1 MSEELQAASD
11 SAKSLTDQLS
21 TLTGQTKSLGGALVN
36 SFGQIV
42 GGAANLTTAL
52 ANGQQGASVFNGAIG
67 SAGNA
72 LKTLL
77 GPLGALGTAFGKL
90 GDFAGAYLIR
100 ANQQSDALF
109 KSFQDLSRVGG
120 AGAEGMT
127 GVFDNMQ
134 KFGLSMN
141 QLPEFG
147 AMIAQNSE
155 ALAKLSGSV
164 SQGTKKFAE
173 VAAGIEQSGLQSEF
187 LRMGLK
193 VKDINEGTANYL
205 RIQTLT
211 GASAQKSQ
219 EALTAGAAEYI
230 TQQDK
235 LSRLTG
241 KSADA
246 LAKEEEARLSDQRYA
261 AVTRD
266 LEQKAAAA
274 RAAGDE
280 AGAKAAEHQIDQN
293 RELLAQTPAALK
305 QGVQD
310 LMSGVVNSPE
320 AKKMY
325 TSLPEMSQNIMAQ
338 NGEASDILTK
348 GATEATGALN
358 RNAGLAKAGI
368 SNSVN
373 ADYAGTIALEAKNRQ
388 KTASENEADAK
399 KAQDDLRSGKNLDIN
414 NQVALRQAQ
423 TATTLAMDNLVQKG
437 VGPLTA
443 KLLELADG
451 IENAITKL
459 DDTGKK
465 TSIKE
470 RSDQPGSGRGVNT
483 PSVAGYGTNV
493 KAADVE
499 KFVDK
504 SVSKAYKALK
514 DIGKPDL
521 TDQQRVDITP
531 SKSKPVNR
539 TETRYTPKLTDEE
552 KQTLVDKLNRTP
564 VAPQAKS
571 APAAPQANPAPVA
584 PQPKPAAPQPKPV
597 APQAKPAP
605 ETVPVA
611 PTSGYTRISP
621 PDQFAKPDQSLAGPN
636 TSYRT
641 TLDNPRPDTERETKT
656 NNVSNN
662 ESNPELTQGIM
673 ELAKNIGLQTASTN
687 ELVDLMRR
695 SVNTQGKILQQS
707 RN

>member
-1 MSEELQAASD
+1 MDEAAKLLQQQLDDMLKNFGSSFSTAA
-11 SAKSLTDQLS
+11 
-21 TLTGQTKSLGGALVN
+21 
-36 SFGQIV
+36 GQIA

-52 ANGQQGASVFNGAIG
+52 ANGQQGASVFNGTIQ
-67 SAGNA
+67 SAGQA
-72 LKTLL
+72 LTSLL

-90 GDFAGAYLIR
+90 GEFAGMYLIK
-100 ANQQSDALF
+100 ASQQSDALF

-155 ALAKLSGSV
+155 ALANLSGSV

-241 KSADA
+241 KSAES

-261 AVTRD
+261 AVTRE

-280 AGAKAAEHQIDQN
+280 DGAKAAEDQIKQN
-293 RELLAQTPAALK
+293 RELMAQTPAALK

-310 LMSGVVNSPE
+310 LMSGFVNSPE

-325 TSLPEMSQNIMAQ
+325 TSLPEMSQAILSQ
-338 NGEASDILTK
+338 NYQASEVLTK
-348 GATEATGALN
+348 GATEASGALN
-358 RNAGLAKAGI
+358 RNVGLAKAGI

-373 ADYAGTIALEAKNRQ
+373 ADYAGMIALEAKNRQ
-388 KTASENEADAK
+388 KTASENEADVK
-399 KAQDDLRSGKNLDIN
+399 KAQDDLKSGKDLDIN

-423 TATTLAMDNLVQKG
+423 TATTIAMDNLVQKG
-437 VGPLTA
+437 VRPVTA
-443 KLLELADG
+443 KLLELAGG
-451 IENAITKL
+451 IEKVITKL
-459 DDTGKK
+459 PETGEK

-470 RSDQPGSGRGVNT
+470 RSNQPGSGRGVNT
-483 PSVAGYGTNV
+483 PSVAGYGTNF
-493 KAADVE
+493 KTAEAE
-499 KFVDK
+499 KFIKD
-504 SVSKAYKALK
+504 SVSKASKA
-514 DIGKPDL
+514 IGNLGQRDL
-521 TDQQRVDITP
+521 TPQEQVDRAKP
-531 SKSKPVNR
+531 NSEPVNR
-539 TETRYTPKLTDEE
+539 RDTRYTPKLTDED
-552 KQTLVDKLNRTP
+552 KQKLVDKVKPNP
-564 VAPQAKS
+564 
-571 APAAPQANPAPVA
+571 APAAPQAKPAEVA
-584 PQPKPAAPQPKPV
+584 PQAKPAPV
-597 APQAKPAP
+597 APQAKPAEVAP
-605 ETVPVA
+605 QAKPATPQAKPAPVA
-611 PTSGYTRISP
+611 PTSGYIRISP

-641 TLDNPRPDTERETKT
+641 TLDNSRPDTERETKT
-656 NNVSNN
+656 NTGSNN
-662 ESNPELTQGIM
+662 ETNPELTQGIM
-673 ELAKNIGLQTASTN
+673 ELAKNIELQTASTN